1 MRRLIA
7 KIVVIAAICSPGFA
21 QEPAK
26 DFGVAVRKFSAERHK
41 LVRHLSSQLHLSLP
55 SQAEVF
61 FRAAE
66 TGTWESVSN
75 RFEQVKETGEYGGAI
90 SELRNELWA
99 PIHETLGIWEVW
111 VGWKEDSSLL
121 AMFHGPVLSSMPKG
135 SIYFGGTEYGRF
147 AITTINALQAPQ
159 PVFCITQ
166 NALADNTY
174 AAHLR
179 AIYGD
184 KIWLPKEE
192 DSAQAFQRY
201 VQEVHAGKR
210 PANAELKIENG
221 RVQVSGALGVME
233 INGILCQM
241 IFEHNKADHD
251 FFVEESYVI
260 NWMYPYLE
268 PHGLIMKLNRQI
280 LPSLPEETVARD
292 REFWKRYEQ
301 RLEGTPSFAGN
312 VEARKAFA
320 KLRCA
325 IAGIYAHRSMYA
337 EAEEAFQQ
345 AIRLCPASP
354 EASYRLADTH
364 LRQGHTGKAVEAMRN
379 FLKHVA
385 PDQSDKAQEYTKQL
399 EDRMQNNGT
408 EPIR

>member
-1 MRRLIA
+1 MRRLTATIA
-7 KIVVIAAICSPGFA
+7 VLVCLSAASLAG
-21 QEPAK
+21 EPAT
-26 DFGVAVRKFSAERHK
+26 DFGAAVRQFSAARYR
-41 LVRHLSSQLHLSLP
+41 LAQDLSSRLKLSLP
-55 SQAEVF
+55 SQADAF
-61 FRAAE
+61 FRAAV
-66 TGTWESVSN
+66 TDQWESVSN
-75 RFEQVKETGEYGGAI
+75 AFNEVIQQAAYGTAI
-90 SELRNELWA
+90 PELRNELWA
-99 PIHETLGIWEVW
+99 PVHETMGIWEIW
-111 VGWKEDSSLL
+111 IGWKEDSSLL
-121 AMFHGPVLSSMPKG
+121 AMFHGLVLSSMPKG

-147 AITTINALQAPQ
+147 AITTINALQDPQ

-201 VQEVHAGKR
+201 VQEVQAGKR

-280 LPSLPEETVARD
+280 LPSLPEETVACD

-364 LRQGHTGKAVEAMRN
+364 LRQGHTRKAVEAMRN

-385 PDQSDKAQEYTKQL
+385 PDQRDKAQEYTKQL